1 MTIRLGLILLLAMV
15 SVSSTSLVVRSV
27 ATVPALVLA
36 FWRMLTASGM
46 LWSYSAIRPAGSL
59 SPINKRRII
68 FAGFFLGCHF
78 ACFFLGVRNTS
89 IANATLLGCM
99 APIFTVFISIFQKKK
114 INKMTYVG
122 LIVALIGGGIIQSG
136 DLSLNN
142 ANLFGNSIALLSA
155 LFIAITFVLAEEIRQ
170 ETNSI
175 VYGRSLFFV
184 ASITVLLIAATAGD
198 SILNFKHSDIPWF
211 LFLGLVPS
219 IFGHNLL
226 NYAVKYITPTA
237 VSSVPLGEPII
248 ASIFALLLFEEAI
261 PIGAL
266 LGGPVVLIGVFI
278 IINNQAV
285 STSE

>member
-1 MTIRLGLILLLAMV
+1 MTVRIGLILLLAMV

-36 FWRMLTASGM
+36 FWRMFTASGM
-46 LWSYSAIRPAGSL
+46 LWSYSVIRPAGKL
-59 SPINKRRII
+59 SPINKKRII
-68 FAGFFLGCHF
+68 FAGIFLGCHF
-78 ACFFLGVRNTS
+78 ACFFLGIRNTS

-114 INKMTYVG
+114 MNKMTYVG
-122 LIVALIGGGIIQSG
+122 LIVAIIGGGIVQSG
-136 DLSLNN
+136 DISLNS

-155 LFIAITFVLAEEIRQ
+155 LFLAITFVLAKEIRQ
-170 ETNSI
+170 ETANV

-184 ASITVLLIAATAGD
+184 ASITVLFIATTTGD
-198 SILNFKHSDIPWF
+198 SVLNFTVGDIPWF

-248 ASIFALLLFEEAI
+248 ASIFALLLFGEAI

-266 LGGPVVLIGVFI
+266 LGGPVVLIGVYI

-285 STSE
+285 SASD

>member
-1 MTIRLGLILLLAMV
+1 MTVRLGLILLLAMV
-15 SVSSTSLVVRSV
+15 SVSSTSLVIRSV

-36 FWRMLTASGM
+36 FWRMFTASGM
-46 LWSYSAIRPAGSL
+46 LWSYSVIRPAGKL
-59 SPINKRRII
+59 SSVNKKRII
-68 FAGFFLGCHF
+68 FAGIFLGCHF

-122 LIVALIGGGIIQSG
+122 LVIALVGGGIIQSG
-136 DLSLNN
+136 DISLNN

-170 ETNSI
+170 ETNN
-175 VYGRSLFFV
+175 VAYGRSLFFV
-184 ASITVLLIAATAGD
+184 ASITVLLIATMAGD
-198 SILNFKHSDIPWF
+198 SILNFKAGDIPWF

-219 IFGHNLL
+219 LFGHNLL

-248 ASIFALLLFEEAI
+248 ASLFGLLLFGEAI
-261 PIGAL
+261 PIGAI
-266 LGGPVVLIGVFI
+266 LGGPIVLIGVYI

-285 STSE
+285 SAGG

>member
-46 LWSYSAIRPAGSL
+46 LWSYSVIRPAGKL
-59 SPINKRRII
+59 SSANKKRII
-68 FAGFFLGCHF
+68 FAGIFLGCHF

-99 APIFTVFISIFQKKK
+99 APIFTVIISIFQKKK

-122 LIVALIGGGIIQSG
+122 LSVALIGGGIIQSG

-198 SILNFKHSDIPWF
+198 SILNFKAGDIPWF

-248 ASIFALLLFEEAI
+248 ASIFALLLFGEAI
-261 PIGAL
+261 PFGAL
-266 LGGPVVLIGVFI
+266 LGGPVVLIGVYI
-278 IINNQAV
+278 IIKHQAV
-285 STSE
+285 SADD

>member
-1 MTIRLGLILLLAMV
+1 MTVRLGLILLLAMV
-15 SVSSTSLVVRSV
+15 SVSSTSLVIRSV

-36 FWRMLTASGM
+36 FWRMFTASGM
-46 LWSYSAIRPAGSL
+46 LWSYSVIRPAGKL
-59 SPINKRRII
+59 SSVNKKRII
-68 FAGFFLGCHF
+68 FAGIFLGCHF

-122 LIVALIGGGIIQSG
+122 LVIALVGGGIIQSG
-136 DLSLNN
+136 DISLNN

-155 LFIAITFVLAEEIRQ
+155 LFIAITFVLAEQIRQ
-170 ETNSI
+170 ETDN
-175 VYGRSLFFV
+175 VAYGRSLFFV
-184 ASITVLLIAATAGD
+184 ASITVLLIATMAGD
-198 SILNFKHSDIPWF
+198 SILDFKAGDIPWF

-248 ASIFALLLFEEAI
+248 ASIFGLLLFGEAI

-266 LGGPVVLIGVFI
+266 LGGPVVLIGVYI

-285 STSE
+285 SAGG

>member
-1 MTIRLGLILLLAMV
+1 MTVRIGLILLLAMV

-36 FWRMLTASGM
+36 FWRMFTASGM
-46 LWSYSAIRPAGSL
+46 LWGYSVIRPAGSL
-59 SPINKRRII
+59 SLINKKRII
-68 FAGFFLGCHF
+68 FAGIFLGCHF
-78 ACFFLGVRNTS
+78 ACFFLGIRNTS

-122 LIVALIGGGIIQSG
+122 LIIAIIGGGIVQSG
-136 DLSLNN
+136 DISLNS

-155 LFIAITFVLAEEIRQ
+155 LFLAITFVLAEEIRQ
-170 ETNSI
+170 ETANV

-184 ASITVLLIAATAGD
+184 ASITVLFIAATAGD
-198 SILNFKHSDIPWF
+198 SILNFKPGDIPWF

-248 ASIFALLLFEEAI
+248 ASLFALLLFGEAI
-261 PIGAL
+261 PFGAL
-266 LGGPVVLIGVFI
+266 LGGPIVLIGVYI
-278 IINNQAV
+278 IIKHQAV
-285 STSE
+285 SAGD

>member
-36 FWRMLTASGM
+36 FWRMFTASGM
-46 LWSYSAIRPAGSL
+46 LWGYSVIRPAGKL
-59 SPINKRRII
+59 SSVNKKRII

-122 LIVALIGGGIIQSG
+122 LVVALVGGGIIQSG
-136 DLSLNN
+136 DISLNN
-142 ANLFGNSIALLSA
+142 ANLFGNSIALLSG

-170 ETNSI
+170 ETNII
-175 VYGRSLFFV
+175 VYGRTLFFV
-184 ASITVLLIAATAGD
+184 ASITVLLIAITAGD
-198 SILNFKHSDIPWF
+198 SILDFKAGDIPWF

-248 ASIFALLLFEEAI
+248 ASIFGLLLFGEAI

-266 LGGPVVLIGVFI
+266 LGGPVVLIGVYI

-285 STSE
+285 SAGD

>member
-1 MTIRLGLILLLAMV
+1 MTVRIGLILLLAMV

-36 FWRMLTASGM
+36 FWRMFTASGM
-46 LWSYSAIRPAGSL
+46 LWSYSVVRPVGRL
-59 SPINKRRII
+59 SPINKKRII
-68 FAGFFLGCHF
+68 FAGIFLGCHF
-78 ACFFLGVRNTS
+78 ACFFLGIRNTS

-99 APIFTVFISIFQKKK
+99 APIFTVFISIFQKKE

-122 LIVALIGGGIIQSG
+122 LIVAIVGGGIVQSG
-136 DLSLNN
+136 DISLNS

-155 LFIAITFVLAEEIRQ
+155 LFLAITFVLAEEIRQ
-170 ETNSI
+170 ETDNV

-184 ASITVLLIAATAGD
+184 ASITVLFIATTTGD
-198 SILNFKHSDIPWF
+198 SILNFKLGDIPWF

-219 IFGHNLL
+219 VFGHNLL

-237 VSSVPLGEPII
+237 VSSVPLGEPVI
-248 ASIFALLLFEEAI
+248 ASLFGLLLFGEAI
-261 PIGAL
+261 PLGAL
-266 LGGPVVLIGVFI
+266 LGGPVVLIGVYI

-285 STSE
+285 SAGD

>member
-1 MTIRLGLILLLAMV
+1 MTVRIGLILLLAMV

-36 FWRMLTASGM
+36 FWRMFTASGM
-46 LWSYSAIRPAGSL
+46 LWGYSIIRPAGKL
-59 SPINKRRII
+59 SPINKKRII
-68 FAGFFLGCHF
+68 FAGIFLGCHF
-78 ACFFLGVRNTS
+78 ACFFLGIRNTS

-99 APIFTVFISIFQKKK
+99 APIFTVFIAILQKKK

-122 LIVALIGGGIIQSG
+122 LIVAIVGGGIVQLG
-136 DLSLNN
+136 DISLNS

-155 LFIAITFVLAEEIRQ
+155 LFLAITFVLAEEIRQ

-184 ASITVLLIAATAGD
+184 ASITVLFIATIIGD
-198 SILNFKHSDIPWF
+198 SVLNFMPVDIPWF

-248 ASIFALLLFEEAI
+248 ASLFGLLLFGEAI
-261 PIGAL
+261 PLGAL
-266 LGGPVVLIGVFI
+266 LGGPVVLIGVYI

-285 STSE
+285 SAGD

>member
-1 MTIRLGLILLLAMV
+1 MTVRLGLILLLAMV
-15 SVSSTSLVVRSV
+15 SVSSTSLVIRSV

-36 FWRMLTASGM
+36 FWRMFTASGM
-46 LWSYSAIRPAGSL
+46 LWSYSVVRPAGKL
-59 SPINKRRII
+59 SSVNKKRII
-68 FAGFFLGCHF
+68 FAGIFLGCHF

-122 LIVALIGGGIIQSG
+122 LVIALVGGGIIQSG
-136 DLSLNN
+136 DISLNN

-155 LFIAITFVLAEEIRQ
+155 LFIAITFVLAEQIRQ
-170 ETNSI
+170 ETDN
-175 VYGRSLFFV
+175 VAYGRSLFFV
-184 ASITVLLIAATAGD
+184 ASITVLLIATMAGD
-198 SILNFKHSDIPWF
+198 SILDFKAGDIPWF

-219 IFGHNLL
+219 LFGHNLL

-248 ASIFALLLFEEAI
+248 ASIFGLLLFGEAI
-261 PIGAL
+261 PIGAI
-266 LGGPVVLIGVFI
+266 LGGPIVLIGVYI

-285 STSE
+285 SAGG

>member
-1 MTIRLGLILLLAMV
+1 MTVRLGLILLLAMV
-15 SVSSTSLVVRSV
+15 SVSSTSLVIRSV

-36 FWRMLTASGM
+36 FWRMFTASGM
-46 LWSYSAIRPAGSL
+46 LWSYSVIRPAGKL
-59 SPINKRRII
+59 SSVNKKRII
-68 FAGFFLGCHF
+68 FAGIFLGCHF

-122 LIVALIGGGIIQSG
+122 LVIALVGGGIIQSG
-136 DLSLNN
+136 DISLNN

-155 LFIAITFVLAEEIRQ
+155 LFIAITFVLAEQIRQ
-170 ETNSI
+170 ETDN
-175 VYGRSLFFV
+175 VAYGRSLFFV
-184 ASITVLLIAATAGD
+184 ASITVLLIATMAGD
-198 SILNFKHSDIPWF
+198 SILDFKAGDIPWF

-248 ASIFALLLFEEAI
+248 ASLFGLLLFGEAI
-261 PIGAL
+261 PIGAI
-266 LGGPVVLIGVFI
+266 LGGPIVLIGVYI

-285 STSE
+285 SAGG

>member
-1 MTIRLGLILLLAMV
+1 MTVRLGLILLLAMV
-15 SVSSTSLVVRSV
+15 SVSSTSLVIRSV

-36 FWRMLTASGM
+36 FWRMFTASGM
-46 LWSYSAIRPAGSL
+46 LWSYSVIRPAGKL
-59 SPINKRRII
+59 SSVNKKRII
-68 FAGFFLGCHF
+68 FAGIFLGCHF

-122 LIVALIGGGIIQSG
+122 LVIALVGGGIIQSG
-136 DLSLNN
+136 DISLNN

-155 LFIAITFVLAEEIRQ
+155 LFIAITFVLAEQIRQ
-170 ETNSI
+170 ETDN
-175 VYGRSLFFV
+175 VAYGRSLFFV
-184 ASITVLLIAATAGD
+184 ASITVLLIAIMAGD
-198 SILNFKHSDIPWF
+198 SILDFKAGDIPWF

-248 ASIFALLLFEEAI
+248 ASIFGLLLFGEAI
-261 PIGAL
+261 PIGAI
-266 LGGPVVLIGVFI
+266 LGGPIVLIGVYI

-285 STSE
+285 SAGG

>member
-1 MTIRLGLILLLAMV
+1 MTVRIGLILLLAMF

-36 FWRMLTASGM
+36 FWRMFTASGM
-46 LWSYSAIRPAGSL
+46 LWGYSVMRPTGKL
-59 SPINKRRII
+59 SPINKKRII
-68 FAGFFLGCHF
+68 FAGIFLGCHF
-78 ACFFLGVRNTS
+78 ACFFLGIRNTS

-99 APIFTVFISIFQKKK
+99 APIFTVFVAIFQKKK

-122 LIVALIGGGIIQSG
+122 LIIAIIGGGIVQSG
-136 DLSLNN
+136 DISLNN
-142 ANLFGNSIALLSA
+142 TNLFGDSIALLSA
-155 LFIAITFVLAEEIRQ
+155 LFLAFTFVLAEEIRQ
-170 ETNSI
+170 ETNSV

-184 ASITVLLIAATAGD
+184 ASITLLLIAATAGD
-198 SILNFKHSDIPWF
+198 SILKFKAGDIPWF

-237 VSSVPLGEPII
+237 VSSVPLGEPVI
-248 ASIFALLLFEEAI
+248 ASLFGLLLFGEAI
-261 PIGAL
+261 PLGAL
-266 LGGPVVLIGVFI
+266 LGGPVVLIGVYI

-285 STSE
+285 SAGN

>member
-1 MTIRLGLILLLAMV
+1 MTVRIGLILLLAMV

-36 FWRMLTASGM
+36 FWRMFTASGM
-46 LWSYSAIRPAGSL
+46 LWSYSVIRPAGKL
-59 SPINKRRII
+59 SPINKKRII
-68 FAGFFLGCHF
+68 FAGIFLGCHF
-78 ACFFLGVRNTS
+78 ACFFLGIRNTS

-99 APIFTVFISIFQKKK
+99 APIFTVFISIFQKMKM
-114 INKMTYVG
+114 NKMTYVG
-122 LIVALIGGGIIQSG
+122 LIVAIIGGGIVQSG
-136 DLSLNN
+136 DISLNS

-155 LFIAITFVLAEEIRQ
+155 LFLAITFVLAKEIRQ
-170 ETNSI
+170 ETANV

-184 ASITVLLIAATAGD
+184 ASITVLFIATTTGD
-198 SILNFKHSDIPWF
+198 SVLNFTVGDIPWF

-248 ASIFALLLFEEAI
+248 ASIFALLLFGETI

-266 LGGPVVLIGVFI
+266 LGGPVVLIGVYI

-285 STSE
+285 SASD

>member
-1 MTIRLGLILLLAMV
+1 MTVRIGLILLLAMV

-36 FWRMLTASGM
+36 FWRMFTASGM
-46 LWSYSAIRPAGSL
+46 LWGYSVIRPAGGL
-59 SPINKRRII
+59 SPINKKRII
-68 FAGFFLGCHF
+68 FAGIFLGCHF
-78 ACFFLGVRNTS
+78 ACFFLGIRNTS

-99 APIFTVFISIFQKKK
+99 APIFTVFIAILQKKK

-122 LIVALIGGGIIQSG
+122 LIVAIVGGGIVQLG
-136 DLSLNN
+136 DISLNS

-155 LFIAITFVLAEEIRQ
+155 LFLAITFVLAEEIRQ
-170 ETNSI
+170 ETDNV

-184 ASITVLLIAATAGD
+184 ASITVLLIAAMAGD
-198 SILNFKHSDIPWF
+198 SILNFKPADIPWF

-248 ASIFALLLFEEAI
+248 ASLFGLLLFGEAI
-261 PIGAL
+261 PFGAL
-266 LGGPVVLIGVFI
+266 LGGPVVLIGVYI
-278 IINNQAV
+278 IIKHQAV
-285 STSE
+285 SAGD

>member
-46 LWSYSAIRPAGSL
+46 LWSYSVIRPAGKL
-59 SPINKRRII
+59 SSANKKRII
-68 FAGFFLGCHF
+68 FAGIFLGCHF

-99 APIFTVFISIFQKKK
+99 APIFTVIISIFQKKK

-122 LIVALIGGGIIQSG
+122 LSVALIGGGIIQSG

-198 SILNFKHSDIPWF
+198 SIMNFKAGDIPWF

-237 VSSVPLGEPII
+237 VSAVPLGEPII
-248 ASIFALLLFEEAI
+248 ASIFGLLLFGETI
-261 PIGAL
+261 PFGAL
-266 LGGPVVLIGVFI
+266 LGGPVVLIGVYI

-285 STSE
+285 SAGD

>member
-1 MTIRLGLILLLAMV
+1 MTVRIGLILLLAMV

-46 LWSYSAIRPAGSL
+46 LWSYSVIRPAGKL
-59 SPINKRRII
+59 SSANKKRII
-68 FAGFFLGCHF
+68 FAGIFLGCHF

-99 APIFTVFISIFQKKK
+99 APIFTVIISIFQKKK

-122 LIVALIGGGIIQSG
+122 LSVALIGGGIIQSG

-184 ASITVLLIAATAGD
+184 ASITVLLIAAAAGD
-198 SILNFKHSDIPWF
+198 SILNFKAGDIPWF

-237 VSSVPLGEPII
+237 VSAVPLGEPII
-248 ASIFALLLFEEAI
+248 ASIFGLLLFGETI
-261 PIGAL
+261 PFGAL
-266 LGGPVVLIGVFI
+266 LGGPVVLIGVYI

-285 STSE
+285 SAGD

>member
-1 MTIRLGLILLLAMV
+1 MTVRIGLILLLAMV

-36 FWRMLTASGM
+36 FWRMFTASGM
-46 LWSYSAIRPAGSL
+46 LWGYSVIRPAGSL
-59 SPINKRRII
+59 SFINKKRII
-68 FAGFFLGCHF
+68 FAGIFLGCHF
-78 ACFFLGVRNTS
+78 ACFFLGIRNTS
-89 IANATLLGCM
+89 IANATLLGCV
-99 APIFTVFISIFQKKK
+99 APIFTVIISIFQKKK

-122 LIVALIGGGIIQSG
+122 LIIAIVGGGIVQSG
-136 DLSLNN
+136 DISLNS

-155 LFIAITFVLAEEIRQ
+155 LFLAITFVLAEEIRQ
-170 ETNSI
+170 ETANV

-184 ASITVLLIAATAGD
+184 ASITVLFIAAAAGD
-198 SILNFKHSDIPWF
+198 SILNFKPGDIPWF

-248 ASIFALLLFEEAI
+248 ASLFGLLLFGEAI
-261 PIGAL
+261 PFGAL
-266 LGGPVVLIGVFI
+266 LGGPIVLIGVYI
-278 IINNQAV
+278 IIKHQAV
-285 STSE
+285 SADD

>member
-1 MTIRLGLILLLAMV
+1 MTVRIGLILLLAMV

-36 FWRMLTASGM
+36 FWRMFTASGM
-46 LWSYSAIRPAGSL
+46 LWGYSAIRPAGSL
-59 SPINKRRII
+59 SLINKKRII
-68 FAGFFLGCHF
+68 FAGIFLGCHF
-78 ACFFLGVRNTS
+78 ACFFLGIRNTS
-89 IANATLLGCM
+89 IANATLLGCV
-99 APIFTVFISIFQKKK
+99 APIFTVIISIFQKKK

-122 LIVALIGGGIIQSG
+122 LIIAIVGGGIVQSG
-136 DLSLNN
+136 DISLNS

-155 LFIAITFVLAEEIRQ
+155 LFLAITFVLAEEIRQ
-170 ETNSI
+170 ETANV

-184 ASITVLLIAATAGD
+184 ASITVLFIAATAGD
-198 SILNFKHSDIPWF
+198 SILNFKPGDIPWF

-248 ASIFALLLFEEAI
+248 ASLFGLLLFGEAI
-261 PIGAL
+261 PFGAL
-266 LGGPVVLIGVFI
+266 LGGPIVLIGVYI
-278 IINNQAV
+278 IIKHQAV
-285 STSE
+285 SSGN

>member
-1 MTIRLGLILLLAMV
+1 MTVRIGLILLLAMV

-36 FWRMLTASGM
+36 FWRMFTASGM
-46 LWSYSAIRPAGSL
+46 LWSYSVIRPAGKL
-59 SPINKRRII
+59 SPINKKRII
-68 FAGFFLGCHF
+68 FAGIFLGCHF
-78 ACFFLGVRNTS
+78 ACFFLGIRNTS
-89 IANATLLGCM
+89 IANATLLGCV
-99 APIFTVFISIFQKKK
+99 APIFTVIISIFQKKK

-122 LIVALIGGGIIQSG
+122 LIIAIVGGGIVQSG
-136 DLSLNN
+136 DISLNS

-155 LFIAITFVLAEEIRQ
+155 LFLAITFVLAEEIRQ
-170 ETNSI
+170 ETANV

-184 ASITVLLIAATAGD
+184 ASITVLFIAATAGD
-198 SILNFKHSDIPWF
+198 SILNFKPGDIPWF

-248 ASIFALLLFEEAI
+248 ASLFGLLLFGEAI
-261 PIGAL
+261 PFGAL
-266 LGGPVVLIGVFI
+266 LGGPVVLIGVYI
-278 IINNQAV
+278 IIKHQAV
-285 STSE
+285 SADD

>member
-1 MTIRLGLILLLAMV
+1 MTVRIGLILLLAMV

-46 LWSYSAIRPAGSL
+46 LWSYSVIRPAGKL
-59 SPINKRRII
+59 SPINKKRII
-68 FAGFFLGCHF
+68 FAGIFLGCHF

-99 APIFTVFISIFQKKK
+99 APIFTVIISIFQKKK

-122 LIVALIGGGIIQSG
+122 LSVALIGGGIIQSG

-198 SILNFKHSDIPWF
+198 SILNFKAGDIPWF

-237 VSSVPLGEPII
+237 VSAVPLGEPII
-248 ASIFALLLFEEAI
+248 ASIFGLLLFGETI
-261 PIGAL
+261 PFGAL
-266 LGGPVVLIGVFI
+266 LGGPIVLIGVYI

-285 STSE
+285 SAGD

>member
-1 MTIRLGLILLLAMV
+1 MTVRIGLILLLAMV

-36 FWRMLTASGM
+36 FWRMFTASGM
-46 LWSYSAIRPAGSL
+46 LWSYSVIRPAGKL
-59 SPINKRRII
+59 SPINKKRII
-68 FAGFFLGCHF
+68 FAGIFLGCHF
-78 ACFFLGVRNTS
+78 ACFFLGIRNTS

-114 INKMTYVG
+114 MNKMTYVG
-122 LIVALIGGGIIQSG
+122 LIVAIIGGGIVQSG
-136 DLSLNN
+136 DISLNS

-155 LFIAITFVLAEEIRQ
+155 LFLAITFVLAKEIRQ
-170 ETNSI
+170 ETANV

-184 ASITVLLIAATAGD
+184 ASITVLFIATTTGD
-198 SILNFKHSDIPWF
+198 SVLNFAVGDIPWF

-248 ASIFALLLFEEAI
+248 ASIFALLLFGETI

-266 LGGPVVLIGVFI
+266 LGGPVVLIGVYI

-285 STSE
+285 SASD

>member
-36 FWRMLTASGM
+36 FWRMFTASGM
-46 LWSYSAIRPAGSL
+46 LWSYSVVRPAGKL
-59 SPINKRRII
+59 SSVNKKRII
-68 FAGFFLGCHF
+68 FAGIFLGCHF
-78 ACFFLGVRNTS
+78 ACFFLGIRNTS
-89 IANATLLGCM
+89 IANATLLGCV
-99 APIFTVFISIFQKKK
+99 APIFTVIISIFQKKK
-114 INKMTYVG
+114 FNKMTYVG
-122 LIVALIGGGIIQSG
+122 LVIAIVGGGVVQSG
-136 DLSLNN
+136 DISLNS

-155 LFIAITFVLAEEIRQ
+155 LFLAMTFVLAEEIRQ

-184 ASITVLLIAATAGD
+184 ASITVLFIATTMGD
-198 SILNFKHSDIPWF
+198 SVLNFKPGDIPWF

-248 ASIFALLLFEEAI
+248 ASIFALLLFGEAI
-261 PIGAL
+261 PFGAL
-266 LGGPVVLIGVFI
+266 LGGPVVLIGVYI
-278 IINNQAV
+278 IIKHQAV
-285 STSE
+285 SAGD

>member
-1 MTIRLGLILLLAMV
+1 MTVRIGLILLLAMV

-36 FWRMLTASGM
+36 FWRMFTASGM
-46 LWSYSAIRPAGSL
+46 LWSYSVVRPAGKL
-59 SPINKRRII
+59 SSVNKKRII
-68 FAGFFLGCHF
+68 FAGIFLGCHF
-78 ACFFLGVRNTS
+78 ACFFLGIRNTS
-89 IANATLLGCM
+89 IANATLLGCV
-99 APIFTVFISIFQKKK
+99 APIFTVIISIFQKKK

-122 LIVALIGGGIIQSG
+122 LIIAIVGGGIVQSG
-136 DLSLNN
+136 DISLNS

-155 LFIAITFVLAEEIRQ
+155 LFLAITFVLAEEIRQ
-170 ETNSI
+170 ETANV

-184 ASITVLLIAATAGD
+184 ASITVLFIAATAGD
-198 SILNFKHSDIPWF
+198 SILNFKPGDIPWF

-248 ASIFALLLFEEAI
+248 ASLFALLLFGEAI
-261 PIGAL
+261 PFGAL
-266 LGGPVVLIGVFI
+266 LGGPIVLIGVYI
-278 IINNQAV
+278 IIKHQAV
-285 STSE
+285 SADD

>member
-46 LWSYSAIRPAGSL
+46 LWSYSVIRPAGKL
-59 SPINKRRII
+59 SSANKKRII
-68 FAGFFLGCHF
+68 FAGIFLGCHF
-78 ACFFLGVRNTS
+78 ACFFLGIRNTS
-89 IANATLLGCM
+89 IANATLLGCV
-99 APIFTVFISIFQKKK
+99 APIFTVIISIFQKKK

-122 LIVALIGGGIIQSG
+122 LIIAIVGGGIVQSG
-136 DLSLNN
+136 DISLNS

-155 LFIAITFVLAEEIRQ
+155 LFLAITFVLAEEIRQ
-170 ETNSI
+170 ETDNV

-184 ASITVLLIAATAGD
+184 ASITVLFIAATAGD
-198 SILNFKHSDIPWF
+198 SILNFKPGDIPWF

-248 ASIFALLLFEEAI
+248 ASIFALLLFGEAI
-261 PIGAL
+261 PFGAL
-266 LGGPVVLIGVFI
+266 LGGPIVLIGVYI
-278 IINNQAV
+278 IIKHQAV
-285 STSE
+285 SADD

>member
-36 FWRMLTASGM
+36 FWRMFTASGM
-46 LWSYSAIRPAGSL
+46 LWSYSAIRPAGKL
-59 SPINKRRII
+59 SSVNKKRII
-68 FAGFFLGCHF
+68 FAGIFLGCHF

-122 LIVALIGGGIIQSG
+122 LVVALVGGGIIQSG
-136 DLSLNN
+136 DISLNN
-142 ANLFGNSIALLSA
+142 ANLFGNSIALLSG

-170 ETNSI
+170 ETNII
-175 VYGRSLFFV
+175 VYGRTLFFV
-184 ASITVLLIAATAGD
+184 ASITVLLIATTAGD
-198 SILNFKHSDIPWF
+198 SILNFKTGDIPWF

-248 ASIFALLLFEEAI
+248 ASIFGLLLFGEAI

-266 LGGPVVLIGVFI
+266 LGGPVVLIGVYI

-285 STSE
+285 SVGD

>member
-1 MTIRLGLILLLAMV
+1 MTVRIGLILLLAMF
-15 SVSSTSLVVRSV
+15 SVSSTSLVVRYV

-36 FWRMLTASGM
+36 FWRMFTASGM
-46 LWSYSAIRPAGSL
+46 LWGYSVIRPAGGL
-59 SPINKRRII
+59 SPINKKRII
-68 FAGFFLGCHF
+68 FAGIFLGCHF
-78 ACFFLGVRNTS
+78 ACFFLGIRNTS

-99 APIFTVFISIFQKKK
+99 APIFTVFIAMFQKRA

-122 LIVALIGGGIIQSG
+122 LIVAIVGGGIVQLG
-136 DLSLNN
+136 DISLNS

-155 LFIAITFVLAEEIRQ
+155 LFLAITFVLAEEIRQ
-170 ETNSI
+170 ETDNV

-184 ASITVLLIAATAGD
+184 ASITVLLIAAMAGD
-198 SILNFKHSDIPWF
+198 SILNFKPADIPWF

-248 ASIFALLLFEEAI
+248 ASLFGLLLFGEAI
-261 PIGAL
+261 PLGAL
-266 LGGPVVLIGVFI
+266 LGGPVVLIGVYI
-278 IINNQAV
+278 IIKHQAV
-285 STSE
+285 SAGD

>member
-1 MTIRLGLILLLAMV
+1 MTIRIGLILLLAMV

-46 LWSYSAIRPAGSL
+46 LWGYSVIRPAGKL
-59 SPINKRRII
+59 SSTNKKRII
-68 FAGFFLGCHF
+68 FAGIFLGCHF

-114 INKMTYVG
+114 INNMTYVG
-122 LIVALIGGGIIQSG
+122 LFVAMVGGLIIQSG
-136 DLSLNN
+136 DVSLNS
-142 ANLFGNSIALLSA
+142 ANLFGNSVALLSA
-155 LFIAITFVLAEEIRQ
+155 LFIAITFVLAGQIRQ
-170 ETNSI
+170 ETDSV

-184 ASITVLLIAATAGD
+184 ASITVFLISIVAGD
-198 SILNFKHSDIPWF
+198 SIMDFKEKDILWF

-226 NYAVKYITPTA
+226 NYAVKYVTPTA

-248 ASIFALLLFEEAI
+248 ASLFGLLLFGEAI
-261 PIGAL
+261 PVGAL
-266 LGGPVVLIGVFI
+266 LGGPVVLVGVYI
-278 IINNQAV
+278 IISNQAV
-285 STSE
+285 SADE